1 MYLHIQTFCF
11 CSTQTVK
18 KSHCLDPTRTHTWG
32 GGGSSGHL
40 RAHQPAHP
48 FVQDPAMP
56 PLPPP
61 NTLAQLEE
69 ACRRLEEVSK
79 PSKQRYELQTL
90 RSCMSVLA
98 KNSLLIPVLTY
109 GFPLHRHSTSSLQR
123 DKSHPVPVQN
133 GSSALQTDEYVSL
146 LIVIA
151 L

>member
-1 MYLHIQTFCF
+1 
-11 CSTQTVK
+11 
-18 KSHCLDPTRTHTWG
+18 
-32 GGGSSGHL
+32 
-40 RAHQPAHP
+40 
-48 FVQDPAMP
+48 MP

-109 GFPLHRHSTSSLQR
+109 GFHFTGIQHQAFRETRVTQCLCRMA
-123 DKSHPVPVQN
+123 VQHFKRM
-133 GSSALQTDEYVSL
+133 SMYLSRL
-146 LIVIA
+146 
-151 L
+151 